1 MPTRQYQSDVIEREE
16 LREPPL
22 YRVLLLND
30 DYTPMDF
37 VVHILMGIFNKAE
50 AEATAIMF
58 NVHNQGAGV
67 CGVYAFEE
75 AETKVNAVEAL
86 AAKHGHPLK
95 CAMEED
101 GT

>member
-37 VVHILMGIFNKAE
+37 VVFVLMGVFGKTE
-50 AEATAIMF
+50 AEASAIML
-58 NVHNQGAGV
+58 NVHHQGSGV

-75 AETKVNAVEAL
+75 AETKVDVVEGL

-95 CAMEED
+95 CAMEEE
-101 GT
+101 